1 MNMTEPTNP
10 VESFIGWLY
19 DLLVWLGNHSQSY
32 LLWLMRWVFGVEL
45 FMAGMGHLTHIPSFT
60 DFFVSL
66 KIPFPAENAWLVG
79 STETFGGLLLAFGL
93 LSRLICIPLTI
104 NFIVAFLTTE
114 QKGIQEIFS
123 SFSTDDF
130 CADTAFPYLATA
142 VVVLIFGPGALSL
155 DYLLCLW
162 RKKEWRG
169 PKL

>member
-1 MNMTEPTNP
+1 MNEPTHPLVSLIN
-10 VESFIGWLY
+10 WLY

-32 LLWLMRWVFGVEL
+32 LLGFIRWIFGVEL

-60 DFFVSL
+60 SFFMDL
-66 KIPFPAENAWLVG
+66 KIPFPAENAWLVAF
-79 STETFGGLLLAFGL
+79 TETGGGLLLSFGL

-114 QKGIQEIFS
+114 QKGIGEIFS

-130 CADTAFPYLATA
+130 AADTAFPYFATA
-142 VVVLIFGPGALSL
+142 LIVLIFGPGALSL
-155 DYLLCLW
+155 DYLICLW